1 MDSRATV
8 GTRALCTWLIEEVQN
23 ICLVS
28 ERLGVICEVGRR
40 FGGIDAILY
49 GVEVWIEVL

>member
-1 MDSRATV
+1 MDSRAKA
-8 GTRALCTWLIEEVQN
+8 GARALCAWLIEEVQN

-28 ERLGVICEVGRR
+28 ERLGVICEVGRS